1 MGKSANSTQLQAMAR
16 EDLLGQRS
24 LRFLWQPGWHRQPL
38 RQHCG
43 AELMA
48 SLGCPRHIH
57 ALLR

>member
-1 MGKSANSTQLQAMAR
+1 VKIM
-16 EDLLGQRS
+16 LGQRC
-24 LRFLWQPGWHRQPL
+24 LRFLWQLGWHRQPL
-38 RQHCG
+38 RQHSG